1 MFIEL
6 TKKFG
11 KPICVAL
18 YAAFSALAVKK
29 TKIPLIV
36 LAVMHLTEYIF
47 VGRKVAKEK
56 NAGIAEGFFKCLA
69 FGFTWWL
76 PLKNQDDR

>member
-1 MFIEL
+1 MFLEL

-18 YAAFSALAVKK
+18 YAAFAALAVKK

-36 LAVMHLTEYIF
+36 LAATHLIEYF
-47 VGRKVAKEK
+47 VIGMKVAKEK
-56 NAGIAEGFFKCLA
+56 GVGIAEGFINCLC
-69 FGFTWWL
+69 FGFCWWL
-76 PLKNQDDR
+76 PLKNSEDK